1 MSDFSPAEHCDNI
14 VWRTQKF
21 KMFKMLWLY
30 NTCTGHSHQL
40 FLCVFQTQS
49 QVFLGY
55 TYLHW
60 GAFRKQDQRAEC
72 SSILYINQVNRYNHV
87 EEVILWLSFFLA
99 VKQLYRPIWLES
111 TSLLA
116 ECHQIMFKAEVFLGS
131 FFQKMHKFGL

>member
-1 MSDFSPAEHCDNI
+1 MSTEQLYYERYLANKKRSMSDFSPAEHFDNI

-55 TYLHW
+55 TYLH
-60 GAFRKQDQRAEC
+60 
-72 SSILYINQVNRYNHV
+72 
-87 EEVILWLSFFLA
+87 
-99 VKQLYRPIWLES
+99 
-111 TSLLA
+111 
-116 ECHQIMFKAEVFLGS
+116 
-131 FFQKMHKFGL
+131 